1 MGKAQSQVNESSI
14 PEVVAAFG
22 VAQHSGT
29 LVDAAPRLMAA
40 TNPGD
45 LAQVSASV
53 DQARENLEA
62 NLAVLLGG
70 ESLIEG
76 AGTVEFPELSDT
88 PGQEEAPEI
97 GRSGRIRE
105 SVDMLIV
112 NINAIRDDM
121 TRLYELNVRRGRPPQ
136 TARRAAGEDGR
147 DHGPGRRRSALL
159 HHDGI

>member
-1 MGKAQSQVNESSI
+1 M
-14 PEVVAAFG
+14 AAFG

-53 DQARENLEA
+53 DEARENLEA

-70 ESLIEG
+70 ES
-76 AGTVEFPELSDT
+76 FDRRQR
-88 PGQEEAPEI
+88 PGRRISPNCPGVLQRQDGKQEAHEV
-97 GRSGRIRE
+97 GRSERIRE

-121 TRLYELNVRRGRPPQ
+121 TRLYELKRPQGRPAEG
-136 TARRAAGEDGR
+136 ARRR
-147 DHGPGRRRSALL
+147 CGRRWTRSWSRSST
-159 HHDGI
+159 ISSSTP